1 MSDENISG
9 GSPFSHI
16 RKLRPHERAM
26 FAGIFFVL
34 VIVLGAVGYF
44 SWQSILRDKKLYTEL
59 ASRFKAEQI
68 ASWYNN
74 HMVEAAEISAS
85 SVIFDAVADAIVD
98 PGSPKLKRIE
108 NYLTPILRSFNYADS
123 AVMTPDRK
131 ILVSLTGFAQPDC
144 DMIQKELAARN
155 NSEPFMTSL
164 HLVPPYSKPGLHIV
178 IPLIDKKTQK
188 PAAYVVHTVFSDDF
202 LYPMLAQWPGNEHTG
217 ETLLLKRTDGMIQVL
232 NPLKLVRI
240 SAFSLQISASDPD
253 TVEARAGRG
262 ETGFLSGKD
271 YRGKRVLAVASRVPE
286 LDWTV
291 LSKIDISEA
300 FSGWFLTLVIL
311 ILFGIIASVAL
322 VAGAYVLL
330 SSRAISTYRARLDLL
345 QRTERNEA
353 LLNAILERIDSLVV
367 ITGKNLA
374 VQFSNQAY
382 QARFGT
388 EWPKDLPDPQ
398 HATPEGPKPEQAR
411 KIDIVDKNGNHAR
424 LLIFP
429 IKIELRGQEPLLGY
443 VMRDI
448 TELESALDVVQQ
460 LNQELSQKVQ
470 EQTQRIIDADEELR
484 AIAATISHD
493 LAAPVRSI
501 ESFSELLYQEISERS
516 SAEAMDYLMRIRRA
530 SASMASLTS
539 DLITFL
545 SLDTVPLSLSEFDF
559 SLAAQEI
566 TSDIIRR
573 NPGRRYQITIMP
585 GLKMQCDRKLM
596 NIALRNVIDNAF
608 KYCSDNTV
616 TAIEIGKIGQSGIF
630 VKDNGIGMMPD
641 EIKKIFTPF
650 SERKDD
656 RYKPG
661 FSVGLAVT
669 KKIIERH
676 GGRIEIESEPGNGT
690 TVYFKF

>member
-9 GSPFSHI
+9 DSPFSHI

-26 FAGIFFVL
+26 FAGILLAL
-34 VIVLGAVGYF
+34 VIALGATAYF
-44 SWQSILRDKKLYTEL
+44 SWQSILRDKQAYIEV
-59 ASRFKAEQI
+59 ASRYKAEQI
-68 ASWYNN
+68 TSWYNE
-74 HMVEAAEISAS
+74 HMIEAVEISIS
-85 SVIFDAVADAIVD
+85 PVIFDAVVHSIAEPTSAN
-98 PGSPKLKRIE
+98 LKEIE
-108 NYLTPILRSFNYADS
+108 NYLMPILRTYNYADS
-123 AVMTPDRK
+123 VVMTADLK
-131 ILVSLTGFAQPDC
+131 VLVSLTNFSQPKC
-144 DMIQKELAARN
+144 EIIQQELGVRGDDK
-155 NSEPFMTSL
+155 PFMTSL
-164 HLVPPYSKPGLHIV
+164 HLVSPYAKPGLHIV
-178 IPLIDKKTQK
+178 IPLVDTKTQK
-188 PAAYVVHTVFSDDF
+188 PIAYVVHTVFSDDF
-202 LYPMLAQWPGNEHTG
+202 FYPILAQWPGNEHSG

-262 ETGFLSGKD
+262 ATGFLSGKD

-291 LSKIDISEA
+291 LSKIDIREA
-300 FSGWFLTLVIL
+300 LSGWYLTLAIL
-311 ILFGIIASVAL
+311 ILFGIIAFVAL

-330 SSRAISTYRARLDLL
+330 SSRAISSYRARLDLL

-398 HATPEGPKPEQAR
+398 QATPEGPKPEQAR
-411 KIDIVDKNGNHAR
+411 KIELIDTNGNRVR
-424 LLIFP
+424 LLMFP

-470 EQTQRIIDADEELR
+470 EQTQRIREADEELR
-484 AIAATISHD
+484 AIAAAISHN
-493 LAAPVRSI
+493 LAEPVRSI

-530 SASMASLTS
+530 SANMASLTS

-573 NPGRRYQITIMP
+573 NPGRRYQITIIP

-608 KYCSDNTV
+608 KYCSDNTI

-656 RYKPG
+656 RYEPG

-676 GGRIEIESEPGNGT
+676 GGSIEIESELGKGT

>member
-1 MSDENISG
+1 MSDEHVSS

-16 RKLRPHERAM
+16 SKLRPHERAI
-26 FAGIFFVL
+26 FAGIFLML
-34 VIVLGAVGYF
+34 VAALALVSYF
-44 SWQSILRDKKLYTEL
+44 SWQSILRDRQSYIEL

-68 ASWYNN
+68 ASWYNY
-74 HMVEAAEISAS
+74 HMVEAAEISTS
-85 SVIFDAVADAIVD
+85 PVIFEAVADAIAY
-98 PGSPKLKRIE
+98 PSTPKLNQIV
-108 NYLTPILRSFNYADS
+108 NYLTPILRSYNYADS
-123 AVMTPDRK
+123 AVLTPDLK
-131 ILVSLTGFAQPDC
+131 TLVSLTGFAQPDC
-144 DMIQKELAARN
+144 DVLQKELAARN
-155 NSEPFMTSL
+155 NNEPFMTSL
-164 HLVPPYSKPGLHIV
+164 HLVEPYAKPGLHIV
-178 IPLIDKKTQK
+178 IPLVDITTQK
-188 PAAYVVHTVFSDDF
+188 PIAYVVQTVFSDDF
-202 LYPMLAQWPGNEHTG
+202 LYPMLVQWPGNEHTG
-217 ETLLLKRTDGMIQVL
+217 ETLLLKKTDGMIQVL

-240 SAFSLQISASDPD
+240 SAFSLQISARDPD

-271 YRGKRVLAVASRVPE
+271 YRSKRVLAVASRVPK

-291 LSKIDISEA
+291 LSKIDMGEA
-300 FSGWFLTLVIL
+300 FSGWFLTLAIL
-311 ILFGIIASVAL
+311 ILFGIIAFAAL
-322 VAGAYVLL
+322 VAGSYVLF
-330 SSRAISTYRARLDLL
+330 SSRAISTYRSRLNLL

-353 LLNAILERIDSLVV
+353 LLNAILECIDSLVV
-367 ITGKNLA
+367 ITDKNLA
-374 VQFSNQAY
+374 VQFSNRAY

-398 HATPEGPKPEQAR
+398 HATPEGPEPEQTR
-411 KIDIVDKNGNHAR
+411 KIDIVDKNGNHVR
-424 LLIFP
+424 LLMFP
-429 IKIELRGQEPLLGY
+429 IKIELQGQEPLVGY

-448 TELESALDVVQQ
+448 TELESALDAVQQ
-460 LNQELSQKVQ
+460 LNRDLTQKVQ
-470 EQTQRIIDADEELR
+470 EQTRQIIEADEELR
-484 AIAATISHD
+484 AIAAAISHN

-501 ESFSELLYQEISERS
+501 ESFSELLFQEISERS

-530 SASMASLTS
+530 SASMSSLTN

-608 KYCSDNTV
+608 KYSSDNTV
-616 TAIEIGKIGQSGIF
+616 TELEIGKIGESGIF
-630 VKDNGIGMMPD
+630 IKDNGIGMMPD

-650 SERKDD
+650 SERKGEL
-656 RYKPG
+656 YEPG

-676 GGRIEIESEPGNGT
+676 GGRIEIESEPGKGT